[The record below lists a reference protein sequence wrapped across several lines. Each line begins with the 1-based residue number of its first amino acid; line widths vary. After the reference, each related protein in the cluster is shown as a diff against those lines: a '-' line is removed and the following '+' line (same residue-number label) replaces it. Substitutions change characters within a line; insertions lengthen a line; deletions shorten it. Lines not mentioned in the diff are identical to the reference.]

1 MKMYINVYFL
11 LMQFSVI
18 FHIIHIGLLNVNKLY
33 HNNRDKVCGSECIG
47 V

>member
-18 FHIIHIGLLNVNKLY
+18 FHIIHIGFA
-33 HNNRDKVCGSECIG
+33 
-47 V
+47 